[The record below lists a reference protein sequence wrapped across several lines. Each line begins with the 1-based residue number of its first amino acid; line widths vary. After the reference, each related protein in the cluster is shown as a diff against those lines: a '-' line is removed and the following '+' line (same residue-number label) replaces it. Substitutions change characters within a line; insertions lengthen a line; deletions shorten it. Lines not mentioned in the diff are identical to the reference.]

1 MNGMN
6 SSFLGESPLQNFLRA
21 GYNEPLKYLEEEI
34 GIKCKRHPRFP
45 NLVLFVYDQIES
57 PKTHFI
63 VRSARGHILDEDN
76 NWEHVCRPF
85 DRFLNWGEAVEAGAL
100 TPDLSNSVVFKKEDG
115 SLLNMW
121 FYRDE
126 WHVSTKG
133 SPDAGGQVG
142 DNPFTFAELFWRVWN
157 DKGLFVP
164 PVTEEQFT
172 FCFELCTLHNRVVCS
187 QPEERIVLLGA
198 RVNDNGREVEPEEW
212 EDDGLEVCKSY
223 DLGNIDD
230 VESTF
235 KELPAL
241 EMEGYVVAQFLPDG
255 RVIRTKVKHPGY
267 LAIHH
272 LKEGNSKKR
281 LLELVRTGEEG
292 EFLSYFP
299 EYGPQFDEIRG
310 KFEGLVSELEAA
322 WEVNHGI
329 ENQKD
334 FALQVKDIRMSGV
347 IFGVRKMGGS
357 IRGRLAD
364 VPIDNLA
371 LAIGLKGSNENEAR

>member
-1 MNGMN
+1 MNI
-6 SSFLGESPLQNFLRA
+6 SFLNESPLQAALRF
-21 GYNEPLKYLEEEI
+21 GWTLEQLEDEL
-34 GIKCKRHPRFP
+34 GIKSKRHPRYP

-57 PKTHFI
+57 PKLDPI
-63 VRSARGHILDEDN
+63 VRSARGHILDESR

-85 DRFLNWGEAVEAGAL
+85 DRFLNWGEGVDQGAL
-100 TPDLSNSVVFKKEDG
+100 TPDLSKSVVFKKEDG
-115 SLLNMW
+115 SLINMW

-164 PVTEEQFT
+164 GVLDRGRTLS
-172 FCFELCTLHNRVVCS
+172 FELCTLHNRVVCS
-187 QPEERIVLLGA
+187 QPNERIVLIGA
-198 RVNDNGREVEPEEW
+198 RDNMGDRELHPDAYLGEVET
-212 EDDGLEVCKSY
+212 CKSY
-223 DLGNIDD
+223 NLGNLEDI
-230 VESTF
+230 ERTF

-255 RVIRTKVKHPGY
+255 RVIRAKVKHPGY

-310 KFEGLVSELEAA
+310 KFEALVTELETA
-322 WEVNHGI
+322 WETSRGI
-329 ENQKD
+329 ENQKE
-334 FALQVKDIRMSGV
+334 FALQVKDLRMSGA
-347 IFGVRKMGGS
+347 IFNVRRAGGT
-357 IRGRLAD
+357 IRGRLAE

-371 LAIGLKGSNENEAR
+371 AAIGLKESTV

>member
-1 MNGMN
+1 MNI
-6 SSFLGESPLQNFLRA
+6 SFLNESPLQAALRF
-21 GYNEPLKYLEEEI
+21 GWTLEQLEDEL
-34 GIKCKRHPRFP
+34 GIKSKRHPRYP

-57 PKTHFI
+57 PKLDPI
-63 VRSARGHILDEDN
+63 VRSARGHILDESR

-85 DRFLNWGEAVEAGAL
+85 DRFLNWGEGVDQGAL
-100 TPDLSNSVVFKKEDG
+100 TPDLSKSVVFKKEDG
-115 SLLNMW
+115 SLINMW

-164 PVTEEQFT
+164 GVLDRGRTLS
-172 FCFELCTLHNRVVCS
+172 FELCTLHNRVVCS
-187 QPEERIVLLGA
+187 QPNERIVLIGA
-198 RVNDNGREVEPEEW
+198 RDNMGDRELHPDAYLGEVET
-212 EDDGLEVCKSY
+212 CKFFG
-223 DLGNIDD
+223 LGNLDD
-230 VESTF
+230 IERTF
-235 KELPAL
+235 KDLPAL

-255 RVIRTKVKHPGY
+255 RVIRAKVKHPGY

-310 KFEGLVSELEAA
+310 KFEALVTELETA
-322 WEVNHGI
+322 WETSRGI
-329 ENQKD
+329 ENQKE
-334 FALQVKDIRMSGV
+334 FALQVKDLRMSGA
-347 IFGVRKMGGS
+347 IFNVRRAGGT
-357 IRGRLAD
+357 IRGRLAE

-371 LAIGLKGSNENEAR
+371 AAIGLKESTV

>member
-1 MNGMN
+1 MANYLN
-6 SSFLGESPLQNFLRA
+6 ESPLQAALRS
-21 GYNEPLKYLEEEI
+21 GWTLERLENEL
-34 GIKCKRHPRFP
+34 GIKSKRHPRYP

-57 PKTHFI
+57 PKLDPI
-63 VRSARGHILDEDN
+63 VQSARGHILDEDN
-76 NWEHVCRPF
+76 DWEHVCRPF
-85 DRFLNWGEAVEAGAL
+85 DRFLNWGEGGDQVES
-100 TPDLSNSVVFKKEDG
+100 PDISKSVVFKKEDG

-142 DNPFTFAELFWRVWN
+142 DNDFTFAELFWRVWN
-157 DKGLFVP
+157 DRDLFVP
-164 PVTEEQFT
+164 DTLDYGRT
-172 FCFELCTLHNRVVCS
+172 LSFELCTLHNRVVCS
-187 QPEERIVLLGA
+187 QPEERIVLIGA
-198 RVNDNGREVEPEEW
+198 RDNLSGCELRP
-212 EDDGLEVCKSY
+212 DSY
-223 DLGNIDD
+223 DGEIETCKFYNLDSLD
-230 VESTF
+230 VIEATF

-255 RVIRTKVKHPGY
+255 RVVRAKVKHPGY

-310 KFEGLVSELEAA
+310 KFEALVTELETA
-322 WEVNHGI
+322 WETNRSI
-329 ENQKD
+329 ENQKE
-334 FALQVKDIRMSGV
+334 FALQVKDLRMSGV
-347 IFGVRKMGGS
+347 IFSVRRMGGT
-357 IRGRLAD
+357 IRGRLAE

-371 LAIGLKGSNENEAR
+371 AAIGLKESTV

>member
-1 MNGMN
+1 MASYLN
-6 SSFLGESPLQNFLRA
+6 ESPLQAALRF
-21 GYNEPLKYLEEEI
+21 GRSPKELEETL
-34 GIKCKRHPRFP
+34 GIKSKRHPRFP
-45 NLVLFVYDQIES
+45 NLVLFVYDQIDS
-57 PKTHFI
+57 PKLDPI
-63 VRSARGHILDEDN
+63 VRSARGHILDEDF
-76 NWEHVCRPF
+76 NWDHVCRPF
-85 DRFLNWGEAVEAGAL
+85 DRFLNWGEGVDQGAPV
-100 TPDLSNSVVFKKEDG
+100 PDIGSSVVFKKEDG

-164 PVTEEQFT
+164 DVIDQGRTLS
-172 FCFELCTLHNRVVCS
+172 FELCTLHNRVVCS
-187 QPEERIVLLGA
+187 QPVERIVLLGS
-198 RVNDNGREVEPEEW
+198 RDNNTGREIRPAAYLGEV
-212 EDDGLEVCKSY
+212 EVCKSY
-223 DLGNIDD
+223 ELGNLDD
-230 VESTF
+230 IESTF

-255 RVIRTKVKHPGY
+255 RVIRAKVKHPGY
-267 LAIHH
+267 LTIHH

-310 KFEGLVSELEAA
+310 KFEALVTELETAY
-322 WEVNHGI
+322 ETNRSI
-329 ENQKD
+329 ENQKE
-334 FALQVKDIRMSGV
+334 FALQVKDLRMSGV
-347 IFGVRKMGGS
+347 IFGVRRMGGT
-357 IRGRLAD
+357 IRGRLAE

-371 LAIGLKGSNENEAR
+371 MAIGLQNTL

>member
-6 SSFLGESPLQNFLRA
+6 KSFLGESPLQEFLRS
-21 GYNEPLKYLEEEI
+21 GYFEPLKYLEEVL
-34 GIKCKRHPRFP
+34 GIKCKRHPRYP

-85 DRFLNWGEAVEAGAL
+85 DRFLNWGEAVDAGAL
-100 TPDLSNSVVFKKEDG
+100 TPDLSKSVVFKKEDG

-164 PVTEEQFT
+164 NPVEEELT
-172 FCFELCTLHNRVVCS
+172 FSFELCTLHNRVVCS
-187 QPEERIVLLGA
+187 QSEERIVLLG
-198 RVNDNGREVEPEEW
+198 VRENRDGVELDPRECEY
-212 EDDGLEVCKSY
+212 ENIEVCKCY
-223 DLGNIDD
+223 PLNTLQDM
-230 VESTF
+230 EQTF

-241 EMEGYVVAQFLPDG
+241 EMEGYVVAEFLPDG
-255 RVIRTKVKHPGY
+255 RVIRCKVKHPGY

-281 LLELVRTGEEG
+281 LLELIRAGEEE

-299 EYGPQFDEIRG
+299 EYRPQFDEIRG
-310 KFEGLVSELEAA
+310 KFEALVTELETA
-322 WEVNHGI
+322 WETNRGI
-329 ENQKD
+329 ENQKE
-334 FALQVKDIRMSGV
+334 FALKVKDLRMSGV
-347 IFGVRKMGGS
+347 IFNVRRMGGT

-371 LAIGLKGSNENEAR
+371 LTIGLKESAENETR

>member
-1 MNGMN
+1 MSYLN
-6 SSFLGESPLQNFLRA
+6 ESPLQAALRS
-21 GYNEPLKYLEEEI
+21 GWNLQDLEARI
-34 GIKCKRHPRFP
+34 GIKSKRHPRFP

-57 PKTHFI
+57 PKLDPI
-63 VRSARGHILDEDN
+63 VRSARGHILDEEDN
-76 NWEHVCRPF
+76 WSHVCRPF
-85 DRFLNWGEAVEAGAL
+85 DRFFNWGEGVEQGAPA
-100 TPDLSNSVVFKKEDG
+100 PDIGNSVVFKKEDG

-133 SPDAGGQVG
+133 SPDAGGLVG

-164 PVTEEQFT
+164 DIIDQGRT

-187 QPEERIVLLGA
+187 QPEERIVLLGT
-198 RVNDNGREVEPEEW
+198 RDNLRGWEFFPHSYVNALESCEYHRMDDIEEIQETF
-212 EDDGLEVCKSY
+212 EDLS
-223 DLGNIDD
+223 
-230 VESTF
+230 
-235 KELPAL
+235 AL

-255 RVIRTKVKHPGY
+255 RVIRVKVKHPGY

-281 LLELVRTGEEG
+281 LLELIRTGEEG

-310 KFEGLVSELEAA
+310 KFEALVSELESA
-322 WEVNHGI
+322 WEANRGI

-334 FALQVKDIRMSGV
+334 FALQVKDLRMSGV
-347 IFGVRKMGGS
+347 IFGVRRMGGT
-357 IRGRLAD
+357 IRGRLAE

-371 LAIGLKGSNENEAR
+371 AAIGLRSSEKEISNE

>member
-1 MNGMN
+1 MNI
-6 SSFLGESPLQNFLRA
+6 SFLNESPLQAALRF
-21 GYNEPLKYLEEEI
+21 GWTLEQLEDEL
-34 GIKCKRHPRFP
+34 GIKSKRHPRYP

-57 PKTHFI
+57 PKLDPI
-63 VRSARGHILDEDN
+63 VRSARGHILDESR

-85 DRFLNWGEAVEAGAL
+85 DRFLNWGEGVDQGAL
-100 TPDLSNSVVFKKEDG
+100 TPDLSKSVVFKKEDG
-115 SLLNMW
+115 SLINMW

-164 PVTEEQFT
+164 GVLDRGRTLS
-172 FCFELCTLHNRVVCS
+172 FELCTLHNRVVCS
-187 QPEERIVLLGA
+187 QPNERIVLIGA
-198 RVNDNGREVEPEEW
+198 RDNMGDRELHPDAYLGEVET
-212 EDDGLEVCKSY
+212 CKSY
-223 DLGNIDD
+223 SLGNLDD
-230 VESTF
+230 IERTF

-255 RVIRTKVKHPGY
+255 RVIRAKVKHPGY

-310 KFEGLVSELEAA
+310 KFEALVTELETA
-322 WEVNHGI
+322 WETNRGI
-329 ENQKD
+329 ENQKE
-334 FALQVKDIRMSGV
+334 FALQVKDLRMSGV
-347 IFGVRKMGGS
+347 IFNVRRAGGS
-357 IRGRLAD
+357 IRGRLAE

-371 LAIGLKGSNENEAR
+371 AAIGLKESTV

>member
-1 MNGMN
+1 MNI
-6 SSFLGESPLQNFLRA
+6 SFLNESPLQAALR
-21 GYNEPLKYLEEEI
+21 GGRTPRELEETL
-34 GIKCKRHPRFP
+34 GIKSKRHPRYP

-57 PKTHFI
+57 PKLDPI
-63 VRSARGHILDEDN
+63 VRSSRGHILDEDN

-85 DRFLNWGEAVEAGAL
+85 DRFLNWGEGLESGAVV
-100 TPDLSNSVVFKKEDG
+100 PDISKSVVFKKEDG

-157 DKGLFVP
+157 DRDLFVP
-164 PVTEEQFT
+164 DTLDHGRT
-172 FCFELCTLHNRVVCS
+172 LSFELCTLHNRVVCS
-187 QPEERIVLLGA
+187 QPEERVVLIGA
-198 RVNDNGREVEPEEW
+198 RDNVGGRELHPYAY
-212 EDDGLEVCKSY
+212 DGEIETCKSY
-223 DLGNIDD
+223 NLGNLEDI
-230 VESTF
+230 ERTF

-255 RVIRTKVKHPGY
+255 RVIRAKVKHPGY

-299 EYGPQFDEIRG
+299 EYAPQFDEIRG
-310 KFEGLVSELEAA
+310 KFEALVTELETA
-322 WEVNHGI
+322 WETNRGI
-329 ENQKD
+329 ENQKE
-334 FALQVKDIRMSGV
+334 FALQVKDLRMSGV
-347 IFGVRKMGGS
+347 IFNVRRAGGT
-357 IRGRLAD
+357 IRGRLTD

-371 LAIGLKGSNENEAR
+371 LAIGLKESTV

>member
-1 MNGMN
+1 MSYLN
-6 SSFLGESPLQNFLRA
+6 ESPLQAALRS
-21 GYNEPLKYLEEEI
+21 GWNLQDLEARL
-34 GIKCKRHPRFP
+34 GIKSKRHPRFP

-57 PKTHFI
+57 PKLDPI
-63 VRSARGHILDEDN
+63 VRSARGHILDEDF
-76 NWEHVCRPF
+76 NWDHVCRPF
-85 DRFLNWGEAVEAGAL
+85 DRFLNWGEGVEQGAPV
-100 TPDLSNSVVFKKEDG
+100 PDIGSSVVFKKEDG

-133 SPDAGGQVG
+133 SPDAGGLVG

-157 DKGLFVP
+157 GKGLFVP

-230 VESTF
+230 IESTF

-255 RVIRTKVKHPGY
+255 RVIRAKVKHPGY

-281 LLELVRTGEEG
+281 LLELIRTGEEG

-310 KFEGLVSELEAA
+310 KFEALVSELEAA
-322 WEVNHGI
+322 WEANRGI

-334 FALQVKDIRMSGV
+334 FALQVKDLRMSGV
-347 IFGVRKMGGS
+347 IFGVRRMGGT

-364 VPIDNLA
+364 VPIDNLTA
-371 LAIGLKGSNENEAR
+371 AIGLREVTV

>member
-1 MNGMN
+1 MASYLN
-6 SSFLGESPLQNFLRA
+6 ESPLQNALRS
-21 GYNEPLKYLEEEI
+21 GRTPKELEESL
-34 GIKCKRHPRFP
+34 GIKFKRHARYP
-45 NLVLFVYDQIES
+45 NLTLFVYDQIES
-57 PKTHFI
+57 PKLDPI
-63 VRSARGHILDEDN
+63 VRSARGHILDEERD
-76 NWEHVCRPF
+76 WEHVCRPF
-85 DRFLNWGEAVEAGAL
+85 DRFLNWGEGGDQVES
-100 TPDLSNSVVFKKEDG
+100 PVISKSVVFKKEDG

-133 SPDAGGQVG
+133 SPDAGGQVS

-164 PVTEEQFT
+164 YVIDQGRTLS
-172 FCFELCTLHNRVVCS
+172 FELCTLHNRVVCS
-187 QPEERIVLLGA
+187 QPEERIVLLGS
-198 RVNDNGREVEPEEW
+198 RDNNTGREIRPAAYLGEV
-212 EDDGLEVCKSY
+212 EVCKSY
-223 DLGNIDD
+223 DLGNLDD
-230 VESTF
+230 IESTF

-255 RVIRTKVKHPGY
+255 RVIRAKVKHPGY

-299 EYGPQFDEIRG
+299 EYGHQFDEIRG
-310 KFEGLVSELEAA
+310 KFESLIGKLEAA
-322 WEVNHGI
+322 WETNRHIV
-329 ENQKD
+329 NQKE
-334 FALQVKDIRMSGV
+334 FALQVKDLTMSGV
-347 IFGVRKMGGS
+347 IFNVRRMGGT
-357 IRGRLAD
+357 IRGRLAE

-371 LAIGLKGSNENEAR
+371 MAIDL

>member
-1 MNGMN
+1 M
-6 SSFLGESPLQNFLRA
+6 
-21 GYNEPLKYLEEEI
+21 
-34 GIKCKRHPRFP
+34 
-45 NLVLFVYDQIES
+45 
-57 PKTHFI
+57 
-63 VRSARGHILDEDN
+63 
-76 NWEHVCRPF
+76 
-85 DRFLNWGEAVEAGAL
+85 
-100 TPDLSNSVVFKKEDG
+100 VFKKEDG
-115 SLLNMW
+115 SLINMW

-164 PVTEEQFT
+164 GVLDRGRTLS
-172 FCFELCTLHNRVVCS
+172 FELCTLHNRVVCS
-187 QPEERIVLLGA
+187 QPNERIVLIGA
-198 RVNDNGREVEPEEW
+198 RDNMGDRELHPDAYLGEFEA
-212 EDDGLEVCKSY
+212 CKSY
-223 DLGNIDD
+223 SLGSLDD
-230 VESTF
+230 IEQTF

-255 RVIRTKVKHPGY
+255 RVIRAKVKHPGY

-310 KFEGLVSELEAA
+310 KFED
-322 WEVNHGI
+322 
-329 ENQKD
+329 QKE
-334 FALQVKDIRMSGV
+334 FALHVKDLPMSGV
-347 IFGVRKMGGS
+347 IFNVRRTGGT
-357 IRGRLAD
+357 IRGRLAE

-371 LAIGLKGSNENEAR
+371 AAIGLKESTV

>member
-1 MNGMN
+1 M
-6 SSFLGESPLQNFLRA
+6 STSFLNESPLQAALR
-21 GYNEPLKYLEEEI
+21 GGRTPKELEETL
-34 GIKCKRHPRFP
+34 GIKSKRHPRFP

-57 PKTHFI
+57 PKLDPI
-63 VRSARGHILDEDN
+63 VRSSRGHILDEDN

-85 DRFLNWGEAVEAGAL
+85 DRFLNWGEGLEGGAVS
-100 TPDLSNSVVFKKEDG
+100 PDISKSVVFKKEDG

-142 DNPFTFAELFWRVWN
+142 DNPFSFKDLFWRVWN

-164 PVTEEQFT
+164 NPVEEEIT
-172 FCFELCTLHNRVVCS
+172 FSFELCTLYNRVVCS
-187 QPEERIVLLGA
+187 QPEERIVLIGA
-198 RVNDNGREVEPEEW
+198 RENRDGVELNPRDCEYKNIEI
-212 EDDGLEVCKSY
+212 CQSY
-223 DLGNIDD
+223 SLGNLDD
-230 VESTF
+230 IEQTF
-235 KELPAL
+235 KDLPAM

-255 RVIRTKVKHPGY
+255 RVVRAKVKHPGY

-310 KFEGLVSELEAA
+310 KFEALVTELETA
-322 WEVNHGI
+322 WETHRGI
-329 ENQKD
+329 VDQKE
-334 FALQVKDIRMSGV
+334 FALKVKDLRMSGV
-347 IFGVRKMGGS
+347 IFGVRRLGGT
-357 IRGRLAD
+357 IRGRLVE

-371 LAIGLKGSNENEAR
+371 AAIGLRESAE

>member
-1 MNGMN
+1 MSYLN
-6 SSFLGESPLQNFLRA
+6 ESPLQAALRS
-21 GYNEPLKYLEEEI
+21 GWSLQDLEEKL

-45 NLVLFVYDQIES
+45 NLVLFVYDQIDS
-57 PKTHFI
+57 PKLDPI
-63 VRSARGHILDEDN
+63 VRSARGHILDEDF
-76 NWEHVCRPF
+76 NWDHVCRPF
-85 DRFLNWGEAVEAGAL
+85 DRFFNWGEGVDGGVVVPEIG
-100 TPDLSNSVVFKKEDG
+100 NSVVFKKEDG

-133 SPDAGGQVG
+133 SPDAGGLVG
-142 DNPFTFAELFWRVWN
+142 DNDFTFAELFWRVWN

-164 PVTEEQFT
+164 PITEEQFT

-223 DLGNIDD
+223 DLGNLDD
-230 VESTF
+230 IQSTF

-241 EMEGYVVAQFLPDG
+241 EMEGYVVAHFLPDG
-255 RVIRTKVKHPGY
+255 RVIRSKVKHPGY

-281 LLELVRTGEEG
+281 LLELIRTGEDG

-310 KFEGLVSELEAA
+310 KFEALVEEIEAT
-322 WEVNHGI
+322 WEIHRGI
-329 ENQKD
+329 ESQKD
-334 FALQVKDIRMSGV
+334 FALA
-347 IFGVRKMGGS
+347 
-357 IRGRLAD
+357 IRGCRMTGTLFNMRRRGGTVRGYLSEVTLDSLAET
-364 VPIDNLA
+364 
-371 LAIGLKGSNENEAR
+371 IGL

>member
-85 DRFLNWGEAVEAGAL
+85 DRFLNWGEAVDGGAL
-100 TPDLSNSVVFKKEDG
+100 TPDLSKSVVFKKEDG

-164 PVTEEQFT
+164 DNFDHCRT
-172 FCFELCTLHNRVVCS
+172 FSFELCTLHNRVVCS
-187 QPEERIVLLGA
+187 QPKDRIVLIGV
-198 RVNDNGREVEPEEW
+198 RDNIGGRELHPDAYLGEVET
-212 EDDGLEVCKSY
+212 CKFYS
-223 DLGNIDD
+223 LGNL
-230 VESTF
+230 ESIEATF
-235 KELPAL
+235 EELPAL

-255 RVIRTKVKHPGY
+255 RVIRAKVKHPGY

-299 EYGPQFDEIRG
+299 EYGPQLDEIRG
-310 KFEGLVSELEAA
+310 KFEELVTELETA
-322 WEVNHGI
+322 WETNRGI
-329 ENQKD
+329 ENQKE
-334 FALQVKDIRMSGV
+334 FALKVKDLRMSGV
-347 IFGVRKMGGS
+347 IFNVRRAGGT

-371 LAIGLKGSNENEAR
+371 LAIGLKESAE

>member
-1 MNGMN
+1 MASYLN
-6 SSFLGESPLQNFLRA
+6 ESPLQAALRF
-21 GYNEPLKYLEEEI
+21 GRSPKELEETL
-34 GIKCKRHPRFP
+34 GIKSKRHPRFP
-45 NLVLFVYDQIES
+45 NLVLFVYDQIDS
-57 PKTHFI
+57 PKLDPI
-63 VRSARGHILDEDN
+63 VRSARGHILDEDF
-76 NWEHVCRPF
+76 NWDHVCRPF
-85 DRFLNWGEAVEAGAL
+85 DRFLNWGEGVDQGAPV
-100 TPDLSNSVVFKKEDG
+100 PDIGSSVVFKKEDG

-121 FYRDE
+121 FYRGE

-164 PVTEEQFT
+164 DVIDQGRTLS
-172 FCFELCTLHNRVVCS
+172 FELCTLHNRVVCS
-187 QPEERIVLLGA
+187 QPVERIVLLGS
-198 RVNDNGREVEPEEW
+198 RDNNTGREIRPAAYLGEV
-212 EDDGLEVCKSY
+212 EVCKSY
-223 DLGNIDD
+223 ELGNLDD
-230 VESTF
+230 IESTF

-241 EMEGYVVAQFLPDG
+241 EMEGYVVAQFLSDG
-255 RVIRTKVKHPGY
+255 RVIRAKVKHPGY

-310 KFEGLVSELEAA
+310 KFEALVTELETAY
-322 WEVNHGI
+322 ETNRSI
-329 ENQKD
+329 ENQKE
-334 FALQVKDIRMSGV
+334 FALQVKDLRMSGV
-347 IFGVRKMGGS
+347 IFGVRRMGGT
-357 IRGRLAD
+357 IRGRLAE

-371 LAIGLKGSNENEAR
+371 MAIGLQNTL

>member
-1 MNGMN
+1 M
-6 SSFLGESPLQNFLRA
+6 SISFLNESPLQAALRS
-21 GYNEPLKYLEEEI
+21 GWTLQDLESRL
-34 GIKCKRHPRFP
+34 GIKSKRHPRFP

-57 PKTHFI
+57 PKLDPI
-63 VRSARGHILDEDN
+63 VRSSRGHILDEEF
-76 NWEHVCRPF
+76 NWDHVCRPF
-85 DRFLNWGEAVEAGAL
+85 DRFLNWGEGVEQGVAV
-100 TPDLSNSVVFKKEDG
+100 PDIGSSVVFKKEDG

-172 FCFELCTLHNRVVCS
+172 FSFELCTLYNRVICS

-198 RVNDNGREVEPEEW
+198 RVNDSGREVEPEEW
-212 EDDGLEVCKSY
+212 EDDGLEVCKLY
-223 DLGNIDD
+223 DLG
-230 VESTF
+230 SF
-235 KELPAL
+235 KEIWDTFDDLKPL
-241 EMEGYVVAQFLPDG
+241 DMEGYVVAQFLPDG
-255 RVIRTKVKHPGY
+255 RVLRAKVKHPLY
-267 LAIHH
+267 LSIHH

-281 LLELVRTGEEG
+281 LLELIRHGEER
-292 EFLSYFP
+292 EFLIYFP

-310 KFEGLVSELEAA
+310 KFELLVGKLETA
-322 WEVNHGI
+322 WETHRGI
-329 ENQKD
+329 MDQKE
-334 FALQVKDIRMSGV
+334 FALQVKDIPMSGV
-347 IFGVRKMGGS
+347 IFNVRRLGGT
-357 IRGRLAD
+357 IRGRLAE

-371 LAIGLKGSNENEAR
+371 LAIGLKESTEHEAR

>member
-6 SSFLGESPLQNFLRA
+6 INFLGESPLQNFLRS
-21 GYNEPLKYLEEEI
+21 GHNEPLKYLEEEL
-34 GIKCKRHPRFP
+34 GIKCKRHPRYP
-45 NLVLFVYDQIES
+45 NLILFVYDQIDS
-57 PKTHFI
+57 PKVHPI

-85 DRFLNWGEAVEAGAL
+85 DRFLNWGEAVDAGAL
-100 TPDLSNSVVFKKEDG
+100 TPDLSKSVVFKKEDG

-142 DNPFTFAELFWRVWN
+142 DNTFTFAELFWRVWN
-157 DKGLFVP
+157 DKGIFVP
-164 PVTEEQFT
+164 DDFDHGRT
-172 FCFELCTLHNRVVCS
+172 FSFELCTLYNRVVCS
-187 QPEERIVLLGA
+187 QPEERIVLIGSRNNLDGSELHPDAYLGEIEICKFY
-198 RVNDNGREVEPEEW
+198 NLNS
-212 EDDGLEVCKSY
+212 LES
-223 DLGNIDD
+223 I
-230 VESTF
+230 EATF

-255 RVIRTKVKHPGY
+255 RVVRAKVKHPGY

-292 EFLSYFP
+292 EFLSCFP
-299 EYGPQFDEIRG
+299 EYRPQFDEIRG
-310 KFEGLVSELEAA
+310 KFDKLANELETA
-322 WEVNHGI
+322 WETNRGI
-329 ENQKD
+329 ESQKE
-334 FALQVKDIRMSGV
+334 FALQVKDLQMSSV
-347 IFGVRKMGGS
+347 IFSVRRMGGT

-364 VPIDNLA
+364 VPLDSLA
-371 LAIGLKGSNENEAR
+371 VAIGL

>member
-1 MNGMN
+1 MNI
-6 SSFLGESPLQNFLRA
+6 SFLNESPLQAALRF
-21 GYNEPLKYLEEEI
+21 GWTLEQLEDEL
-34 GIKCKRHPRFP
+34 GIKSKRHPRYP

-57 PKTHFI
+57 PKLDPI
-63 VRSARGHILDEDN
+63 VRSARGHILDESR

-85 DRFLNWGEAVEAGAL
+85 DRFLNWGESVDQGAL
-100 TPDLSNSVVFKKEDG
+100 TPDLSKSVVFKKEDG
-115 SLLNMW
+115 SLINMW

-164 PVTEEQFT
+164 GVLDRGRTLS
-172 FCFELCTLHNRVVCS
+172 FELCTLHNRVVCS
-187 QPEERIVLLGA
+187 QPNERIVLIGA
-198 RVNDNGREVEPEEW
+198 RDNMGDRELHPDAYLGEFEA
-212 EDDGLEVCKSY
+212 CKSY
-223 DLGNIDD
+223 SLGSLDD
-230 VESTF
+230 IEQTF

-255 RVIRTKVKHPGY
+255 RVIRAKVKHPGY

-310 KFEGLVSELEAA
+310 KFEALVTELETA
-322 WEVNHGI
+322 WETNRSI
-329 ENQKD
+329 ENQKE
-334 FALQVKDIRMSGV
+334 FALQVKDLRMSGV
-347 IFGVRKMGGS
+347 IFSVRRMGGT
-357 IRGRLAD
+357 IRGRLAE

-371 LAIGLKGSNENEAR
+371 AAIGLKESTV

>member
-1 MNGMN
+1 MNV
-6 SSFLGESPLQNFLRA
+6 SFLNESPLQAALR
-21 GYNEPLKYLEEEI
+21 GGRTPKELEGTL
-34 GIKCKRHPRFP
+34 GIKSKRHPRYP

-57 PKTHFI
+57 PKLDPI
-63 VRSARGHILDEDN
+63 VRSSRGHILDENN

-85 DRFLNWGEAVEAGAL
+85 DRFLNWGEGGDQVES
-100 TPDLSNSVVFKKEDG
+100 PDISKSVVFKKEDG

-164 PVTEEQFT
+164 DSTCQDMT
-172 FCFELCTLHNRVVCS
+172 YSFELCTLHNRVVCS
-187 QPEERIVLLGA
+187 QPVERIVLLGV
-198 RVNDNGREVEPEEW
+198 RWNPMGSEFHPKMWVNEIET
-212 EDDGLEVCKSY
+212 CKTY
-223 DLGNIDD
+223 DLGNLDD
-230 VESTF
+230 IERTF
-235 KELPAL
+235 KDLPAM

-255 RVIRTKVKHPGY
+255 RVIRAKVKHPGY

-299 EYGPQFDEIRG
+299 EYGPQFDEIHG
-310 KFEGLVSELEAA
+310 KFEALVTKLEGT
-322 WEVNHGI
+322 WEANRSIVD
-329 ENQKD
+329 QKE
-334 FALQVKDIRMSGV
+334 FALKVKDLPMSGV
-347 IFGVRKMGGS
+347 VFSIRRMGGT
-357 IRGRLAD
+357 IRGRLAE

-371 LAIGLKGSNENEAR
+371 LAIGL

>member
-1 MNGMN
+1 M
-6 SSFLGESPLQNFLRA
+6 SYLDESPLQAALRSGWTLQDLA
-21 GYNEPLKYLEEEI
+21 ARL
-34 GIKCKRHPRFP
+34 GIKSKRHPRFP

-57 PKTHFI
+57 PKLEPI
-63 VRSARGHILDEDN
+63 VRSARGHILDEESSWD
-76 NWEHVCRPF
+76 HVCRPF
-85 DRFLNWGEAVEAGAL
+85 DRFLNWGEGVNQGIES
-100 TPDLSNSVVFKKEDG
+100 PDIGKSVVFKKEDG

-133 SPDAGGQVG
+133 SPDAGGSVG

-223 DLGNIDD
+223 DFGNLDD
-230 VESTF
+230 IQLTF
-235 KELPAL
+235 KELPAM
-241 EMEGYVVAQFLPDG
+241 EMEGYVVAHFLPDG
-255 RVIRTKVKHPGY
+255 RTIRAKVKHPGY

-299 EYGPQFDEIRG
+299 EYASQLDEIRG
-310 KFEGLVSELEAA
+310 KFESLVAELETA
-322 WEVNHGI
+322 WETNRGI
-329 ENQKD
+329 VDQKE
-334 FALQVKDIRMSGV
+334 FAFKVKDLPLSGA
-347 IFGVRKMGGS
+347 IFWVRRMGGT
-357 IRGRLAD
+357 IRGRLAEI
-364 VPIDNLA
+364 PIDSLA
-371 LAIGLKGSNENEAR
+371 SAVGLGERAKNETW